1 MMKNI
6 SKYRLISLLSLAS
19 LAFVAGGFFWALDAL
34 TNVGS
39 GPLILHFN
47 DMQGIT
53 SIGTIGS
60 IVLMGILGVAIVSMN
75 FFVALEMEARDRALG
90 KIVAAMTL
98 VMAILL
104 FLAFAAIIKVN

>member
-1 MMKNI
+1 MIGKI
-6 SKYRLISLLSLAS
+6 KKYRLVSVLSLAS
-19 LAFVAGGFFWALDAL
+19 LAFAAGGFFWALGAL
-34 TNVGS
+34 GGATS
-39 GPLILHFN
+39 GQLILHFN

-53 SIGTIGS
+53 SLGS
-60 IVLMGILGVAIVSMN
+60 FGDLLWMGVLGVAIVVID
-75 FFVALEMEARDRALG
+75 FFIALALEARDSALG